1 MYRLCRGLT
10 YTCAYIVQGCCI
22 TLTGRINAQTTVEEI
37 ASALRYERTLDI
49 GEVSTSSMRL
59 MSCLWK
65 VSFWAGGSGS
75 LVLSLV
81 LARHQR
87 SLSRDS
93 RHFAQHAGSLIRR
106 QHVRKLTP
114 KRKTISKGFQHPCGV
129 RRAYNM
135 KPESHAEARISMSDV
150 LRLLG
155 TTNSCC

>member
-1 MYRLCRGLT
+1 VPWTYIHMCVYRLGLL
-10 YTCAYIVQGCCI
+10 Y
-22 TLTGRINAQTTVEEI
+22 TLTGRTNAQTTVEEI
-37 ASALRYERTLDI
+37 ASALRYERTLDV

-65 VSFWAGGSGS
+65 VSFWPGGSGS

-129 RRAYNM
+129 RRAYKM
-135 KPESHAEARISMSDV
+135 KPESHAEVRRRRYPI
-150 LRLLG
+150 LTYCG
-155 TTNSCC
+155 C